1 MLKVWGRSAY
11 VTGVPVVAVLMA
23 SVAPVRAGL
32 DTTIEFNMPAG
43 DLGAMLVAISRL
55 GGIMISFPPGIVT
68 GRQAGPLQGS
78 LTIRA
83 ALMRVLGGT
92 GLHIEPSAG
101 GVTVVANTATSAP
114 ASAGLGDIAVIDV
127 TDESRAS
134 RFGDIGFQAGDAG
147 DSMRLAGAAAKE
159 IPVSIG
165 IVTSQVI
172 RSQGLVTATDA
183 VRNVAG
189 VNVGSS
195 EPNNPTF
202 TIRGFKSTGVSIDG
216 QRVSGF
222 GNGGFGQVAIDDVE
236 RVEVLKGPSSILSGT
251 SGQGGNV
258 NISTKQP
265 SETVIRTATLRYGT
279 FNYRTLAADL
289 GGPIEGTQGL
299 TYRFNLSGNM
309 ADQNYA
315 GYRDEHEYLVSP
327 VVKWDNGTT
336 SVSAGFRYLD
346 QSKGINQ
353 YTFFPRNESDDDPI
367 RPIFR
372 IPRGTAIVN
381 PILSFS
387 DKTTTIYS
395 NQSHNFGDI
404 FGFNTTIS
412 NKFKHETAS
421 NSVNSFN
428 WDGSADPDI
437 PNAWRLKQSF
447 IPYNFTRL
455 INQTDLTLTYD
466 AGFAK
471 QTSKFGFDYLALD
484 MSAKTNTG
492 PDQSANPLTG
502 LPQFPVFR
510 SNNSVDTILDT
521 ARGTGYG
528 YYYIEKFD
536 TLDDRLHILGTVRQ
550 DDNKYVATNVTG
562 GVVTGQPATST
573 GLSWTAGGAFDVTPY
588 FTVYGNRSIGM
599 IPQYTVNIG
608 TGQAAPPQNRD
619 QVEVGGRFSLF
630 DKKLNVTVARFDLQA
645 SNVGVCDP
653 VRGCNFV
660 SLISGQTSKGY
671 EIEVQG
677 EIFTG
682 LNIIGSFAAVSSKD
696 VSTNPPTRING
707 VPLLTGSV
715 WSTYS
720 LQDGPLNGLTV
731 GLGARGNTDSLTSA
745 FKNDGTRKVPGYLT
759 ADAMIGYTY
768 DRWDLQIKFNNI
780 FDKYYYNPSY
790 FSNYVGIAE
799 GRSILFQAKYDFQ

>member
-336 SVSAGFRYLD
+336 SILAGLRYIDQFR
-346 QSKGINQ
+346 SPNQ
-353 YTFFPRNESDDDPI
+353 YSFIPRNASDVDASHPI
-367 RPIFR
+367 IR
-372 IPRGTAIVN
+372 IPRGTTIVN
-381 PILSFS
+381 QDLGYQ
-387 DKTTTIYS
+387 DKTTSIYS
-395 NQSHNFGDI
+395 NQTHHFGDI
-404 FGFNTTIS
+404 FGIDATIN
-412 NKFKHETAS
+412 NKFRYE
-421 NSVNSFN
+421 NSSDDINSFS
-428 WDGSADPDI
+428 WTG
-437 PNAWRLKQSF
+437 LKQPR
-447 IPYNFTRL
+447 IPGNWRIVQLNAPYEFTRL
-455 INQTDLTLTYD
+455 INQTDLTLVYD

-471 QTSKFGFDYLALD
+471 QTSKFGFDY
-484 MSAKTNTG
+484 SAIDLKLKTNSGPIQTVNPTTG
-492 PDQSANPLTG
+492 F
-502 LPQFPVFR
+502 PQY
-510 SNNSVDTILDT
+510 SVYRPTDPRTTILST
-521 ARGTGYG
+521 NRGTGLG
-528 YYYIEKFD
+528 YYNIEKFD
-536 TLDDRLHILGTVRQ
+536 TLDDRLHILGTVRY
-550 DDNKYVATNVTG
+550 DDNKFLTSNTSKGVT
-562 GVVTGQPATST
+562 TLTPATAA
-573 GLSWTAGGAFDVTPY
+573 GLSWTAGGAFDVTPN
-588 FTVYGNRSIGM
+588 FTVYGNRAIGM
-599 IPQYTVNIG
+599 IPQYSVNSE
-608 TGQAAPPQNRD
+608 TGKSVPPENRD

-630 DKKLNVTVARFDLQA
+630 DKKLTVTVARFDLQA
-645 SNVGVCDP
+645 SNVAVCDP
-653 VRGCNFV
+653 IRGCNFV

-671 EIEVQG
+671 EFEMQG
-677 EIFTG
+677 EIFPG
-682 LNIIGSFAAVSSKD
+682 FNLIGSLASISSKD
-696 VSTNPPTRING
+696 TSTKPSTKING
-707 VPLLTGSV
+707 VPLLSGSI
-715 WSTYS
+715 WGTYS
-720 LQDGPLNGLTV
+720 LQDGPLHGLTI
-731 GLGARGNTDSLTSA
+731 GLGVRGNTNSLTSA
-745 FKNDGTRKVPGYLT
+745 FQGAPAYKVPGYLT
-759 ADAMIGYTY
+759 TDTMISYAF
-768 DRWDLQIKFNNI
+768 DNWDLQLKLNNI

-790 FSNYVGIAE
+790 SSTYVGIAE
-799 GRSILFQAKYDFQ
+799 GRSVLFQAKYDFQ